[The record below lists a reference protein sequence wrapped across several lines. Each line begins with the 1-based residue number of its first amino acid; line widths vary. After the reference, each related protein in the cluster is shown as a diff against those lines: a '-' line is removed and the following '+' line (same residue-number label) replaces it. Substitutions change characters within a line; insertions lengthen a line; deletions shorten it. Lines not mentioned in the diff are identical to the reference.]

1 MSFII
6 DANLLYV
13 WSSMLSIIILVQFM
27 GIFIVSNQQRG
38 KALISIPAT
47 YAPVMNLLLHK
58 VMMNFSLI
66 PAKLLTQILFAGI
79 VEAGPKA

>member
-1 MSFII
+1 
-6 DANLLYV
+6 
-13 WSSMLSIIILVQFM
+13 MLSIIILVQFM

-47 YAPVMNLLLHK
+47 YGLVMNLLLHK

-66 PAKLLTQILFAGI
+66 PAKLLT
-79 VEAGPKA
+79 